1 MDWSPQGTYL
11 VSMHK
16 QGVVL
21 WGGPEWTKIKR
32 FRHSYVS
39 LIAFSPDEKY
49 LVTLSGALAEQKDP
63 EAIIIWDT
71 LTGQKM
77 RGFPAV
83 PKQWCVFSKMD
94 H

>member
-1 MDWSPQGTYL
+1 MEWSPQGTYL

-16 QGVVL
+16 QGIIL
-21 WGGPEWTKIKR
+21 WGGPEWTQIKR
-32 FRHSYVS
+32 FRHSFVS

-49 LVTLSGALAEQKDP
+49 FITFSDARPDDP

-83 PKQWCVFSKMD
+83 QKQWCEKGD
-94 H
+94 LLHY